1 MQLFMLI
8 LPFVL
13 AASDKLP
20 YFATS
25 PLKCPI
31 SSVPGGIHDVRV
43 YTTDIAVVEEG
54 DYFTSEEKSDEIE
67 PSPTV
72 DVESLCLEHNSHI
85 VDVKAKSFKISQS
98 HTNKRGECVY
108 LIESPTTSHISH
120 KLLHPSLYRN
130 IKDVGSLHAFAEMIN
145 APKIWEEI
153 YEIKVARDKA
163 LTKRFLAF
171 QALAKNT
178 QETYIQGRLTD
189 IIISVGDCLGFPV
202 HTCLDRNIIVG
213 GILARDQYDIRGL
226 ADPYYE
232 NFDGDHVLATET
244 KTEES
249 FGERHMWYHKSRAT
263 QIFSSLFALH
273 CPTFLV
279 TPKQWKLFVET
290 PDRNSILTFP
300 YNKNPS
306 YAPHLA
312 STLVH
317 PMGNTFLKALT
328 ICIMAKPAFQSV
340 ESDSKTAVDLPQD
353 SQDMKTVGK
362 RSQDSEKKILKFS
375 GDPTEKC
382 PRS

>member
-1 MQLFMLI
+1 MDGGGGAREAESAAGLRVHGLCPYNYKFKMVGNWQLFMLS
-8 LPFVL
+8 LPYFVL
-13 AASDKLP
+13 SASDNLP

-25 PLKCPI
+25 PSKCPI
-31 SSVPGGIHDVRV
+31 YYVPGGIRDVRV
-43 YTTDIAVVEEG
+43 YTTDIAVDAEG
-54 DYFTSEEKSDEIE
+54 DSATSETSDEE

-72 DVESLCLEHNSHI
+72 DVESLCLEHNSNI
-85 VDVKAKSFKISQS
+85 VDAKAKSFKISQNYN
-98 HTNKRGECVY
+98 NKRGEYVY
-108 LIESPTTSHISH
+108 LIESPTASHISH

-130 IKDVGSLHAFAEMIN
+130 IKNVGSLDALAQMIN
-145 APKIWEEI
+145 APEIWNEI
-153 YEIKVARDKA
+153 YEIKVARDKT
-163 LTKRFLAF
+163 LIKRLHDF
-171 QALAKNT
+171 QALAKNA

-189 IIISVGDCLGFPV
+189 LILSVAHCLGFPV
-202 HTCLDRNIIVG
+202 RTCLDRNIIVG
-213 GILARDQYDIRGL
+213 GILAREQYDIRGL

-279 TPKQWKLFVET
+279 TPKQWKLFVES
-290 PDRNSILTFP
+290 PDRDSILTFP

-317 PMGNTFLKALT
+317 PTGNTFLKALT
-328 ICIMAKPAFQSV
+328 ICIMAKPAYQSID
-340 ESDSKTAVDLPQD
+340 SDSKSAVN
-353 SQDMKTVGK
+353 
-362 RSQDSEKKILKFS
+362 SES
-375 GDPTEKC
+375 P
-382 PRS
+382 